1 MSYRVLIVDDS
12 PAMRS
17 FIRRVI
23 QISGFDCDLCLE
35 ANNGEEALHILE
47 VEWVDVI
54 LTDINMPTMNGEQFV
69 RRLEADE
76 SLSSIP
82 VLVVSTDCTGFRI
95 QQMLAL
101 GAKGYLPKPFTPK
114 ALREELE
121 RVLEAAYV

>member
-1 MSYRVLIVDDS
+1 
-12 PAMRS
+12 
-17 FIRRVI
+17 
-23 QISGFDCDLCLE
+23 
-35 ANNGEEALHILE
+35 
-47 VEWVDVI
+47 VDVI

-101 GAKGYLPKPFTPK
+101 GAKGYLPKPFTPE